1 MSLNVLNK
9 QYKKRSSKSNINTNK
24 TENEALEYSKMQT
37 IDLRNEYIPRVLDLI
52 YASRETS
59 KVIKDNRK
67 KIINLLKINE
77 EIVSKMKESLNF
89 LLKEMPSNAL
99 EAKNIDE
106 LARNKALFGEYLL
119 SLSPGTYKDDGYFL
133 LLCYYFYITDMFL
146 GIK

>member
-1 MSLNVLNK
+1 
-9 QYKKRSSKSNINTNK
+9 
-24 TENEALEYSKMQT
+24 MQT

-77 EIVSKMKESLNF
+77 EIVSKMKESLKF

-133 LLCYYFYITDMFL
+133 LLCYYFYITDSFL